1 MTSLSASSSVSM
13 SVEDLLTRYPFI
25 ADASK
30 VCRDEKMTDTPL
42 GEAYLEEIVY
52 SLCHNICN
60 LSTTD
65 KTVPPQAEYN
75 RIVLS
80 GLVSVDTPSL
90 IKHLIRLSNYSN
102 EHFAESSILA
112 TLRGFKRPSKEEFND
127 NRALY
132 VHDKLLDTTIGE
144 VRDTDLIRAARL
156 YVRNMMLRFFRTDDP
171 DEKSENPRTKKM
183 ELRCVSERC
192 TFRRGDR
199 NITTQ
204 EFTQFLDDLLATQRL
219 FLNYSDQL
227 DEFSFYKVA
236 ALTAKKMRDDFA
248 TKRAAEKQATRDTVR
263 SPNPHH
269 VQNTTQQVKTKRRD
283 ATKSAATA
291 RPDTSVCASESPA
304 KIVWASAPPTNNK
317 WAERKK
323 VVDETAD
330 TVVQPAPETVAD
342 AEQDPI
348 SEEDNE
354 FATVMVRNAR
364 RGNTRRFESRA
375 ERT

>member
-1 MTSLSASSSVSM
+1 MTTFSTSSSVLT
-13 SVEDLLTRYPFI
+13 SVKDILTRYPFI

-42 GEAYLEEIVY
+42 GEAYLEEIAY
-52 SLCHNICN
+52 SLCQNICN

-80 GLVSVDTPSL
+80 GLVSVDIPSL
-90 IKHLIRLSNYSN
+90 IQHLIRLSNYS
-102 EHFAESSILA
+102 EEPFAESSILA

-132 VHDKLLDTTIGE
+132 VHDKVLDTTIGE

-156 YVRNMMLRFFRTDDP
+156 YVRNMMKRFFRTVDP
-171 DEKSENPRTKKM
+171 DEMSHNPQSKKM
-183 ELRCVSERC
+183 EPVCMPERC

-199 NITTQ
+199 NITTL
-204 EFTQFLDDLLATQRL
+204 EFSQFLNDLLVTQRL
-219 FLNYSDQL
+219 FLDYSDDL
-227 DEFSFYKVA
+227 DEFSFYKDA
-236 ALTAKKMRDDFA
+236 ALTAKKMREDFA
-248 TKRAAEKQATRDTVR
+248 AKRATEKQTTRDTVR
-263 SPNPHH
+263 SPNPRRA
-269 VQNTTQQVKTKRRD
+269 QNTTKHIKTDKRE
-283 ATKSAATA
+283 ATKSDATTQPA
-291 RPDTSVCASESPA
+291 TRVFASPA
-304 KIVWASAPPTNNK
+304 PTTKNV

-323 VVDETAD
+323 VADETAAA
-330 TVVQPAPETVAD
+330 VVQPTPEAVAD
-342 AEQDPI
+342 AEQEPA
-348 SEEDNE
+348 SEEDKE
-354 FATVMVRNAR
+354 FVTVMVRNAR

>member
-1 MTSLSASSSVSM
+1 MTTLSTSSSVST
-13 SVEDLLTRYPFI
+13 SVKDILTRYPFI

-42 GEAYLEEIVY
+42 GEAFLEEIAY
-52 SLCHNICN
+52 SLCQNICN

-80 GLVSVDTPSL
+80 GLVSVDIPSL
-90 IKHLIRLSNYSN
+90 IQHLIRLSNYS
-102 EHFAESSILA
+102 EEPFAESSILA

-132 VHDKLLDTTIGE
+132 VHDKVLDTTISE

-183 ELRCVSERC
+183 EPRCVPERC

-199 NITTQ
+199 YITTL
-204 EFTQFLDDLLATQRL
+204 EFSQFLGDLLAAQRL
-219 FLNYSDQL
+219 FLNYSDEL
-227 DEFSFYKVA
+227 DEFSFYKDA

-248 TKRAAEKQATRDTVR
+248 TKRAAEKQTTRDTVR
-263 SPNPHH
+263 SPNPRRA
-269 VQNTTQQVKTKRRD
+269 QNTTKQVKTEKQVS
-283 ATKSAATA
+283 TKSAATTQPTT
-291 RPDTSVCASESPA
+291 RVFTS
-304 KIVWASAPPTNNK
+304 PPPPVKNA

-323 VVDETAD
+323 VADEAAAA
-330 TVVQPAPETVAD
+330 VVQPAPEAVAN

-348 SEEDNE
+348 SEEDKE
-354 FATVMVRNAR
+354 FVTVMVRNAR

>member
-1 MTSLSASSSVSM
+1 M
-13 SVEDLLTRYPFI
+13 TRYPFI

-30 VCRDEKMTDTPL
+30 VCHDEKMTDTPL
-42 GEAYLEEIVY
+42 GEAYLEEIAY

-60 LSTTD
+60 LNTTD

-80 GLVSVDTPSL
+80 GLVTANIPSL
-90 IKHLIRLSNYSN
+90 IQHLIRLSNYSN
-102 EHFAESSILA
+102 ENFAESSVLA
-112 TLRGFKRPSKEEFND
+112 TLRRFKRPSKEEFND
-127 NRALY
+127 NRSFY
-132 VHDKLLDTTIGE
+132 VHDKVLDNTISE
-144 VRDTDLIRAARL
+144 ARDTELIRAARL
-156 YVRNMMLRFFRTDDP
+156 YVRNMMMRFFHTVDP
-171 DEKSENPRTKKM
+171 DEMSHNPQSKKM
-183 ELRCVSERC
+183 EPRCVPERC

-204 EFTQFLDDLLATQRL
+204 EFTQFLDDLLTTQRL
-219 FLNYSDQL
+219 FLNYSDEL
-227 DEFSFYKVA
+227 DEFSFYKDA

-263 SPNPHH
+263 SPNPRRA
-269 VQNTTQQVKTKRRD
+269 QNTTKLVKTEKPVS
-283 ATKSAATA
+283 TKPSD
-291 RPDTSVCASESPA
+291 PSA
-304 KIVWASAPPTNNK
+304 KIVWGSAPAINK

-323 VVDETAD
+323 VADETAAAA
-330 TVVQPAPETVAD
+330 VPSVPEAVAE

-348 SEEDNE
+348 SEEDKE
-354 FATVMVRNAR
+354 FVTVMVRNAR

>member
-1 MTSLSASSSVSM
+1 MTSTSTSTSSVST
-13 SVEDLLTRYPFI
+13 SVKGLMTRYPFI
-25 ADASK
+25 ADAAK
-30 VCRDEKMTDTPL
+30 VCRDEKMTDTPI

-75 RIVLS
+75 RIVLA
-80 GLVSVDTPSL
+80 GLVSADIPS
-90 IKHLIRLSNYSN
+90 IIQHLIRLSNYSD

-132 VHDKLLDTTIGE
+132 VHDKVLDTPIGE
-144 VRDTDLIRAARL
+144 VRDTDVIRAARL
-156 YVRNMMLRFFRTDDP
+156 YIRNMMLRFFRTVDP

-183 ELRCVSERC
+183 EPRCVPESC

-204 EFTQFLDDLLATQRL
+204 EFSQFLDDLLATQRL
-219 FLNYSDQL
+219 FLKYSDEL
-227 DEFSFYKVA
+227 DEFSFYKDA
-236 ALTAKKMRDDFA
+236 ALTAKKMRDDFF
-248 TKRAAEKQATRDTVR
+248 TKRAAEKQTTRDTVR
-263 SPNPHH
+263 SPNPRRA
-269 VQNTTQQVKTKRRD
+269 QNTMKHVKTEKPVS
-283 ATKSAATA
+283 TKPSAPVQTTTRVFTPA
-291 RPDTSVCASESPA
+291 PPPA
-304 KIVWASAPPTNNK
+304 KNV

-323 VVDETAD
+323 VVNETTA
-330 TVVQPAPETVAD
+330 TAIPSVPEAVAE

-348 SEEDNE
+348 SEEDKE
-354 FATVMVRNAR
+354 FVTVMVRNAS

-375 ERT
+375 ERA